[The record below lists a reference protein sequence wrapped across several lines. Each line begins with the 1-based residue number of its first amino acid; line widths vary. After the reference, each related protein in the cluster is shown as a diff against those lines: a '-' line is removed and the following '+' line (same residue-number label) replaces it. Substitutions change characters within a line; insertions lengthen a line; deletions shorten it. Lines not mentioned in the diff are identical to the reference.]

1 MKILAFSDLHRNAE
15 IAQLIVDASQQ
26 ADVVVGAGDFAT
38 KSEGLAET
46 FDILKQIAVPV
57 VFVAG
62 NHDILAEMQDA
73 MREWQAAHLLHGKGV
88 VIKGIPFFGLGY
100 EIPAG
105 ADKPWNQRLEEAEA
119 EALLTNCPEGAVLV
133 THSPPFGVA
142 DLQRN
147 GENVGSRAILSV
159 IEHRQP
165 RLALCGHIHNAWG
178 MKGIVGNCPVHNLG
192 PSVHWFEV

>member
-1 MKILAFSDLHRNAE
+1 MRILAFSDLHRNRE
-15 IAQLIVDASQQ
+15 IAQSIVEASQQ

-38 KSEGLAET
+38 KGEGLAET
-46 FDILKQIAVPV
+46 FDILRQIAVPV
-57 VFVAG
+57 IFVAG
-62 NHDILAEMQDA
+62 NHDILAEMKIGV
-73 MREWQAAHLLHGKGV
+73 RNWQTAHLLHGTGIV
-88 VIKGIPFFGLGY
+88 LQGIPFFGLGY

-105 ADKPWNQRLEEAEA
+105 ADKPWNQRLEEVEA
-119 EALLTNCPEGAVLV
+119 EALLAHCSEGAVLV

-147 GENVGSRAILSV
+147 GEHEGSRAILSI
-159 IEHRQP
+159 IELRQP

-178 MKGIVGNCPVHNLG
+178 MKGSIGNCPVHNLG